1 MSDLDLS
8 AAVLLPLHDPPLD
21 AVEVAAWCALVDA
34 WVHVDCPSR
43 CPKLA
48 ARGDLRAEVE
58 RLRRTAALT
67 VDDGDLP
74 RARRIFARFD
84 AVVVRFAQATG
95 LAARDHVVVYFAG
108 SLLELALHDQSAP
121 WSRLL
126 RLLRAVGAHLEATLL
141 ATVTAPLC
149 HAVAESFEMIRAASD
164 DAFAAWVRPPTAAPH
179 TPAVAPPAPSSEA
192 A

>member
-1 MSDLDLS
+1 MDTS

-34 WVHVDCPSR
+34 WVHVDYPSR

-58 RLRRTAALT
+58 RLRRDRVLT
-67 VDDGDLP
+67 IDDGDLP
-74 RARRIFARFD
+74 RVRRIFARFD
-84 AVVVRFAQATG
+84 AVVVRFAQATR
-95 LAARDHVVVYFAG
+95 LAPRDPVVVYFAG
-108 SLLELALHDQSAP
+108 SLLELALHDQPAP

-126 RLLRAVGAHLEATLL
+126 RLLRAVGEHLEASFD
-141 ATVTAPLC
+141 APVASPLC
-149 HAVAESFEMIRAASD
+149 HAVAQSFERVREASD
-164 DAFAAWVRPPTAAPH
+164 EDFAAWVRP
-179 TPAVAPPAPSSEA
+179 TPDAAPPAPSSEA

>member
-1 MSDLDLS
+1 M
-8 AAVLLPLHDPPLD
+8 
-21 AVEVAAWCALVDA
+21 EVAAWCALVDA

-74 RARRIFARFD
+74 RARCIFARFD

-95 LAARDHVVVYFAG
+95 LSARDPVVVYFAG
-108 SLLELALHDQSAP
+108 SLLELALTISRRRGRGSSA
-121 WSRLL
+121 S
-126 RLLRAVGAHLEATLL
+126 
-141 ATVTAPLC
+141 C
-149 HAVAESFEMIRAASD
+149 
-164 DAFAAWVRPPTAAPH
+164 
-179 TPAVAPPAPSSEA
+179 APSGRTSKPRSPPPSQRRSA
-192 A
+192 TPSPSRPR